1 MNCDLQGS
9 GVLVTRPAGQA
20 QVLCDLIAQH
30 GGKPISFPTMSIEPM
45 QKQAEAK
52 EIVQDIKNYQI
63 IIFISPNSVKYGLEL
78 LSRDNFSPNVMI
90 CAVGKGTARLLH
102 ESGITVDIQ
111 PEGSFDSESLL
122 AMPELNDVATARILI
137 VRGNGGRQLLGDTL
151 QERGG
156 SVDYLE
162 VYSRNISSADPKPLI
177 ATWERD
183 VDIVT
188 VTSCGILDNLFSL
201 LGEAGRAK
209 LCATPLVVVS
219 QRIKARAQEH
229 GCKSIVLAGEAS
241 DQGLLAAICE
251 WRSVTSR

>member
-1 MNCDLQGS
+1 
-9 GVLVTRPAGQA
+9 
-20 QVLCDLIAQH
+20 
-30 GGKPISFPTMSIEPM
+30 
-45 QKQAEAK
+45 
-52 EIVQDIKNYQI
+52 
-63 IIFISPNSVKYGLEL
+63 
-78 LSRDNFSPNVMI
+78 
-90 CAVGKGTARLLH
+90 LH

-122 AMPELNDVATARILI
+122 AMPELNEVATARILI